1 MLGARNSALKVTLVR
16 TAGKVVPVRTVTLAV
31 LQTGGVP
38 ANLVT
43 MVNHAS

>member
-16 TAGKVVPVRTVTLAV
+16 TAGKAVRVRTVTLVV
-31 LQTGGVP
+31 LQTEAVP

-43 MVNHAS
+43 MANHAN